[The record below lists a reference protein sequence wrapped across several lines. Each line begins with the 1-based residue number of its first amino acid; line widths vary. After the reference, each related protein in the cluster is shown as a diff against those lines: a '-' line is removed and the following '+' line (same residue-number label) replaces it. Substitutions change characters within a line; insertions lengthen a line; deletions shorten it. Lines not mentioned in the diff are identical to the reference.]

1 MKQVITAKKLMIAE
15 VNKTA
20 ETLLKNIE
28 IVEKNYRN
36 VQFMKPYK
44 EAGEIVNKYI
54 SGLEGINFIA
64 QIQYAYLFDDN

>member
-28 IVEKNYRN
+28 IVETNYRN
-36 VQFMKPYK
+36 VQFKKPFK
-44 EAGEIVNKYI
+44 
-54 SGLEGINFIA
+54 
-64 QIQYAYLFDDN
+64 